1 MIKTFTRI
9 LNEVAYGGNIG
20 FQEMAAFYQKAS
32 ASEIKQMEKIIRAE
46 DWPGFKKLIK
56 RVLKVSLA

>member
-1 MIKTFTRI
+1 M
-9 LNEVAYGGNIG
+9 NEIAYGGNIG

-32 ASEIKQMEKIIRAE
+32 ASEIKQMEKIVRSE

-56 RVLKVSLA
+56 RVLKVDLA